1 MEVRDLSE
9 FFKGW
14 FIGNFEP
21 SMLKTLEFEVAIKSF
36 LAGESEPHHKQIIA
50 TEFTVVLSGEIEIN
64 ETKFYQNQIVRIN
77 PGESANF
84 LALSDTTVL
93 CIKTPSIA
101 TDKVLT

>member
-1 MEVRDLSE
+1 MKILNIAEMKL
-9 FFKGW
+9 GW

-64 ETKFYQNQIVRIN
+64 EIKFYQNQIVRIN

-84 LALSDTTVL
+84 LALSDTTIL

>member
-1 MEVRDLSE
+1 MEVRNLSE

-21 SMLKTLEFEVAIKSF
+21 SMLKSLDFEVAVKFFSK
-36 LAGESEPHHKQIIA
+36 GEFEPFHKQIIA
-50 TEFTVVLSGEIEIN
+50 TEFTVVLSGEIAIN
-64 ETKFYQNQIVRIN
+64 DNKFSQNQIIRIN

-101 TDKVLT
+101 SDKVLM